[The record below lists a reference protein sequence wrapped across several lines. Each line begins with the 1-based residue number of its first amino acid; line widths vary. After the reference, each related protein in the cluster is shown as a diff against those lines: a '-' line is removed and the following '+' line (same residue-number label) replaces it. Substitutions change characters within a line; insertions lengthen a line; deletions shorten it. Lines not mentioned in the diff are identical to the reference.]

1 MTDREL
7 PVDGVDRSD
16 RPIEQLHQEREQ
28 LTRDRAALVDQRERI
43 VIERR
48 ERMRPPPRM
57 PLPRSP
63 IVRGRSYVPFSKD
76 DPNLV
81 IYGPGGVV
89 VEDVEQAIT
98 KHEVEAAEI
107 LEAEMENLLPP
118 HLKREV
124 LDQVESELAEKD
136 AAITEV
142 AVAVEMAETAVL
154 EAAIEAQESLETPPG
169 EVMPVEPGP

>member
-1 MTDREL
+1 M
-7 PVDGVDRSD
+7 
-16 RPIEQLHQEREQ
+16 
-28 LTRDRAALVDQRERI
+28 
-43 VIERR
+43 
-48 ERMRPPPRM
+48 
-57 PLPRSP
+57 
-63 IVRGRSYVPFSKD
+63 
-76 DPNLV
+76 
-81 IYGPGGVV
+81 
-89 VEDVEQAIT
+89 EDVEQAIT